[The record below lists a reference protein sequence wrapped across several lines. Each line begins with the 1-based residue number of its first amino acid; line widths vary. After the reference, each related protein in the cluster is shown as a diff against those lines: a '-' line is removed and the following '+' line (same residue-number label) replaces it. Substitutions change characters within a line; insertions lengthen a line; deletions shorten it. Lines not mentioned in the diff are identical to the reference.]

1 MYFPWSFPIVGILFY
16 LFFIWNIGFLKDGF
30 LKFLGEKARL
40 GNFFFCPK
48 FQYMDISKLIC
59 FLKYWNSFF
68 LLLHLFHKV
77 FILFGLMTTIQYL
90 NIFSRVLFLI
100 ISYKYN

>member
-40 GNFFFCPK
+40 GKFFFL
-48 FQYMDISKLIC
+48 SKIPIYGY
-59 FLKYWNSFF
+59 LKIDLFF
-68 LLLHLFHKV
+68 K
-77 FILFGLMTTIQYL
+77 ILE
-90 NIFSRVLFLI
+90 
-100 ISYKYN
+100 